1 MSVDVSTRQQL
12 WKDMAGN
19 QIDKAA
25 ELAGTYDM
33 PNAVPPS
40 VKDDTK
46 TRKTVIDK
54 EASVDDLL
62 KVAFEA
68 PGKTEPDDN
77 EASVK
82 GEQKDAPQGKAL
94 KPHVD
99 VSGQEPPTLI
109 HEKKAQYYALPS
121 METYP
126 LDGYDQVEKAAAYFE
141 EWGKR
146 MPPEMRHEYCVNLV
160 KRASALGIPVSET
173 AERYGSETFAPDGEI
188 KMAMDA
194 RKTVLLDD
202 EKILVLDKLASKQ
215 PALSPDD
222 FAGLLSDFDRW
233 AGLTPHYGGD
243 VPDPYF
249 STFGKTA
256 SKQESKID
264 PDESII
270 IGNEYVTKRKLVELA
285 NSRQEALTDRFG
297 VDFAKEFRNDPLT
310 IFNSLPRDQKL
321 VLMRMAHS
329 NKSMIFGASTS

>member
-1 MSVDVSTRQQL
+1 MSVDVRTRQQL

-33 PNAVPPS
+33 PNAAPPS
-40 VKDDTK
+40 TANDTK

-82 GEQKDAPQGKAL
+82 GEQKGAPQGKAL

-99 VSGQEPPTLI
+99 VSGQEPPTLV
-109 HEKKAQYYALPS
+109 HEKKAQHYALPS

-160 KRASALGIPVSET
+160 KRASALGIPVSEIQNNGGPILVYGWMLQILYALLLDAT
-173 AERYGSETFAPDGEI
+173 ALPSDKTFAQQLQAATILEKIFQTQPDHPGAAHYLIHSYDYPPIAERGLDAARRYASIAPS
-188 KMAMDA
+188 A
-194 RKTVLLDD
+194 V
-202 EKILVLDKLASKQ
+202 V
-215 PALSPDD
+215 
-222 FAGLLSDFDRW
+222 
-233 AGLTPHYGGD
+233 
-243 VPDPYF
+243 
-249 STFGKTA
+249 
-256 SKQESKID
+256 
-264 PDESII
+264 
-270 IGNEYVTKRKLVELA
+270 
-285 NSRQEALTDRFG
+285 
-297 VDFAKEFRNDPLT
+297 
-310 IFNSLPRDQKL
+310 
-321 VLMRMAHS
+321 
-329 NKSMIFGASTS
+329 